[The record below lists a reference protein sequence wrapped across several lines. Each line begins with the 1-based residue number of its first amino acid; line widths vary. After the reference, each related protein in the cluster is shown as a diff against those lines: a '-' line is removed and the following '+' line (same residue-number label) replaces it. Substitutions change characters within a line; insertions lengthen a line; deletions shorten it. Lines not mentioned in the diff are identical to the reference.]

1 MKVGFIGLGNI
12 GLPMTTSILRS
23 GAEVVAFDL
32 DPARVAKAVEAGAR
46 GAIGPAEAIAAV
58 DAVVTMVPAGEHS
71 RRVYLDDGVIA
82 SAPAGSILIDC
93 STVDI
98 ATERAL
104 KAAAAAAG
112 HDIVDA
118 PVSGGPLRAA
128 EGKLTITVGGTE
140 RAFERAAPVL
150 AMMASSV
157 HHMGAGGAGLAA
169 KICNNLVL
177 GIELAGLSEAFAL
190 GGKLRL
196 DPGKLVRALSSASG
210 GSRGLREVCL
220 LKDLGIAQAAAQ
232 LTGVPFPMGAAA
244 LSLYTQMKNAG
255 HGDLDVCG
263 VIKMYEET
271 TDRAPM
277 PEKIDVPAAA
287 ADAPEPLSF
296 ASLRTGDE
304 YWSRAFRFDLD
315 DVVAFAREWDPQYY
329 HTDQAAAANSIFGR
343 LSVSGIHTFAV
354 SQRIFNELWLFRRI
368 GLAGAGMDNL
378 RWRRPVYP
386 GDTIRVRGRIAEV
399 RPKDAGRAIVVMAT
413 DVVNQDDV
421 VVMKYDLNVLV
432 RTVG

>member
-12 GLPMTTSILRS
+12 GLPMATSILRS

-46 GAIGPAEAIAAV
+46 GAIGPTEAIAAV

-112 HDIVDA
+112 HDMVDA

-190 GGKLRL
+190 GGKLGL
-196 DPGKLVRALSSASG
+196 DPEKLFRSMSSSSG
-210 GSRGLREVCL
+210 DSWALRELCPVPGPVPTSPANNGYRARGAAHLL

-232 LTGVPFPMGAAA
+232 LTGVPLPMGAAA

-255 HGDLDVCG
+255 LGDLDVCG

-271 TDRAPM
+271 TDRASH
-277 PEKIDVPAAA
+277 A
-287 ADAPEPLSF
+287 
-296 ASLRTGDE
+296 
-304 YWSRAFRFDLD
+304 
-315 DVVAFAREWDPQYY
+315 
-329 HTDQAAAANSIFGR
+329 
-343 LSVSGIHTFAV
+343 
-354 SQRIFNELWLFRRI
+354 
-368 GLAGAGMDNL
+368 
-378 RWRRPVYP
+378 
-386 GDTIRVRGRIAEV
+386 
-399 RPKDAGRAIVVMAT
+399 
-413 DVVNQDDV
+413 
-421 VVMKYDLNVLV
+421 
-432 RTVG
+432 